1 MEWNGVFKSPLS
13 PRRRFYSPSGGVSM
27 ARQEFKDECD
37 INVLMARYQKTGI
50 LPESIKEGE
59 GRFLDC
65 TEYDFQRSME
75 IVAGASSL
83 FEQLPSGIRTR
94 CDNDPVKLLAFVAD
108 PVNREEAR
116 KLGILREASHP
127 LPSTDKPNL
136 ATAAAV
142 SGPADPVL
150 PTPEKPKGG

>member
-1 MEWNGVFKSPLS
+1 MEWNGVFKSPLT
-13 PRRRFYSPSGGVSM
+13 PHKRFYSPSGGVSM

-50 LPESIKEGE
+50 LPESIKDDE

-94 CDNDPVKLLAFVAD
+94 CDNDPAKLLAFVSD
-108 PVNREEAR
+108 PANREEAR
-116 KLGILREASHP
+116 KLGILREDSQS
-127 LPSTDKPNL
+127 LPSTDKPTL

-142 SGPADPVL
+142 SRAADPLV
-150 PTPEKPKGG
+150 PTPDKPKGG